1 MISFPIVLSAPSG
14 AGKTTIARRLLAER
28 GDVGYSVSCTTRA
41 PRPGEIDGVDYH
53 FLSTDDFA
61 RRRTAGEFAETA
73 EVHGRPYGTLR
84 SEVQKVLTA
93 GRHVMMDIDV
103 QGAAQFSRAF
113 PQSALIFIIP
123 PSIEVLVERLTRRG
137 SEDRAELLNRLRSAQ
152 AELHEIGRYHYVV
165 VNDDLDRAVARV
177 SAIIDAEMAR
187 RERAPALDE
196 QVADLIA
203 TLEQKITNYA

>member
-41 PRPGEIDGVDYH
+41 PRPGEVDGVDYH

>member
-84 SEVQKVLTA
+84 GEVQKVLTA

>member
-41 PRPGEIDGVDYH
+41 PRPGEVDGVDYH

-113 PQSALIFIIP
+113 PQSALVFIIP

>member
-41 PRPGEIDGVDYH
+41 PRPGEVDGVDYH

-61 RRRTAGEFAETA
+61 RRRAAGEFAETA